1 MQKHILNRL
10 FFGRHFETRGALLT
24 GATKWRTPPGS
35 LTLHHGSYEPS
46 HTLYIKTA
54 QHLDSRC
61 GLLPAPSV
69 PGDTTSRVQ
78 MWYPPAL
85 KVLGANQNMSRI
97 QIRQRRRLN
106 ANDCMLP
113 LGLPCWVR
121 FWCSRLMSNRR
132 PSCRQSHAM
141 PHPRLPSR
149 TVLICRSG
157 TSQASWASVSVS

>member
-69 PGDTTSRVQ
+69 PGDT
-78 MWYPPAL
+78 
-85 KVLGANQNMSRI
+85 NQNMSRI